1 MKVILY
7 VFFFYFVDGSESKAI
22 VQYIVLF
29 NNILHRV
36 RYNKFSRIVN
46 EELDS
51 KCGAVLDGLLSNGR
65 LTLGQFIERDRGES

>member
-1 MKVILY
+1 MF
-7 VFFFYFVDGSESKAI
+7 FFFYFVDGSESKAI

-51 KCGAVLDGLLSNGR
+51 KV
-65 LTLGQFIERDRGES
+65 